1 MKELNHEKPWLV
13 QYDPFVP
20 RSLQYPILNI
30 PQVLDQAVKEY
41 PDKVCLHFQGTDLT
55 YQQVADA
62 SDNLARW
69 LVASGI
75 KKGDRVGLMLLNSP
89 QFVISFFAV
98 QKAGAVVVAM
108 NPFYKKPEFSVIIS
122 ECSVKCIICLNDHI
136 PVLHEIGETYPMEA
150 VIISEKEDFKQKD
163 FPDSISRDQIKSG
176 EIQPIAFPLSFK
188 RCIECEIMDIP
199 LDYSYNPDEPA
210 IYQYSGGTT
219 GVPKAVIG
227 LHRNIVANTIQFMTW
242 CSLQTAEETFLAAIP
257 LYHVYGMVLAM
268 MLGIRLVARIVLIED
283 ARDSDA
289 ILRAIVEQQV
299 TFYPGVP
306 TMYAAIIR
314 NQAVLDGKYDLR
326 SIKACISGSATLH
339 PNVKKQFEELT
350 KGKLVEGYGLSEAP
364 TATHCN
370 PLFGKNP
377 PGSFGLPLPDVDC
390 LVVDIEDDTK
400 PVEVGEAGEL
410 LIRGPQIMMGYYQ
423 NLQETELTLKGGWLH
438 TGDIVKMDGDGYFY
452 FVDRKKDL
460 IKVGGFQVWPKEIEE
475 VLLTL
480 KGVQGAAVAG
490 IKNEIDEEKVVA
502 WVVLEK
508 GVVFSVAEIR
518 DYCRKFLTAYKI
530 PKEVYFVNEI
540 PRTGV
545 GKTLRRELVRL
556 YHENEKR
563 L

>member
-1 MKELNHEKPWLV
+1 MKNLHHAKPWLAH
-13 QYDPFVP
+13 YDPSVP
-20 RSLQYPILNI
+20 HSLQYPDLNI
-30 PQVLDQAVKEY
+30 PQILDLAVKEY
-41 PDKVCLHFQGTDLT
+41 PEKVCLHFQGTDLT
-55 YQQVADA
+55 YQQVSDA

-69 LVASGI
+69 LIASGV

-108 NPFYKKPEFSVIIS
+108 NPFYKKPEFSTIIN
-122 ECSVKCIICLNDHI
+122 ECAIQCVICLRDHI
-136 PVLHEIGETYPMEA
+136 QILNEIGEIHPIEV
-150 VIISEKEDFKQKD
+150 VIVSEKEDFKQKG
-163 FPDSISRDQIKSG
+163 FPDSINRGQMKSG
-176 EIQPIAFPLSFK
+176 ESQSIAFPLSFK
-188 RCIECEIMDIP
+188 SCIECKIVDIP
-199 LDYSYNPDEPA
+199 LDYSYSPDEPA

-219 GVPKAVIG
+219 GTPKAAIG

-242 CSLQTAEETFLAAIP
+242 CSLQIAEETFLAAIP

-268 MLGIRLVARIVLIED
+268 MLGIRLAARIILIED

-289 ILRAIVEQQV
+289 ILRAIADQQV

-314 NQAVLDGKYDLR
+314 NQAVLDGKYYLQ

-339 PNVKKQFEELT
+339 PKVKKQFEKLT

-377 PGSFGLPLPDVDC
+377 AGSFGLPLPDVDC
-390 LVVDIEDDTK
+390 MVVEIEDDTQ
-400 PVEVGEAGEL
+400 PVEIGETGEL
-410 LIRGPQIMMGYYQ
+410 LIRGPQVMAGYYQ
-423 NLQETELTLKGGWLH
+423 NIQETESTLKDGWLH
-438 TGDIVKMDGDGYFY
+438 TGDIVKMDAGGYFY
-452 FVDRKKDL
+452 FVDRKKDV

-480 KGVQGAAVAG
+480 KGIQSAAVAG
-490 IKNEIDEEKVVA
+490 IKNEMDEEKVVA
-502 WVVLEK
+502 WIVFEK
-508 GVVFSVAEIR
+508 GITYTTAEIQ
-518 DYCRKFLTAYKI
+518 DHCRKSLTAYKI
-530 PKEVYFVNEI
+530 PKEVYVVNEI

-556 YHENEKR
+556 YNEKR